1 MRMNANK
8 MLAGLA
14 GILLLLGACSY
25 SENAVAPAVTGE
37 TGTENPQQL
46 GTGNFE
52 PAGVTP
58 GTPTGTAVGQRVEQ
72 LRGEL
77 ARLQG
82 LVRDQN
88 ARLQSIRALTT
99 QNALAYHGLVG
110 SINSKLQLGTTPGNP
125 ILVDQW
131 NQAQTQL
138 ELVSNDLGQ
147 MNSLSNDVAQSASL
161 STYLLDTQRATYAVT
176 GAVDEDHQ
184 QLRVLE
190 DETSQTVVLIDRL
203 LSELTQDIV
212 RQSNYLSN
220 ERSNIQVL
228 ALAINSGEP
237 YGNSL
242 ANRAYSV
249 PMQPNAPGT
258 GIASGRPLVVI
269 RFDNENVDY
278 EPALFSAVSA
288 ALDRRPNA
296 AFDVVAVASAI
307 GTSGEIA
314 INSNASRRNADA
326 VLRSLAS
333 MGLPAD
339 RVSVSSATSP
349 AAQANEVHI
358 FVR

>member
-88 ARLQSIRALTT
+88 SRLQSIRALTT
-99 QNALAYHGLVG
+99 QNALTYHGLVG
-110 SINSKLQLGTTPGNP
+110 AINSKLQLGTTPGNP

-131 NQAQTQL
+131 NRAQTQL

-161 STYLLDTQRATYAVT
+161 STYLLDTERATYT
-176 GAVDEDHQ
+176 ISGAVDEDHA

-237 YGNSL
+237 YGTSL

-249 PMQPNAPGT
+249 PMQPSAPGT
-258 GIASGRPLVVI
+258 GIATGRPLVVI
-269 RFDNENVDY
+269 RFDTENVDY

-314 INSNASRRNADA
+314 INANASRRNADA